1 MAPHWWQ
8 TNRVLGSLSPAI
20 EFSGNCDGPEP
31 GASCERFSAPPPGP
45 TTMGIYL
52 RTIRA
57 EDAFR
62 KTAHGISIPTVKFP
76 PAQFEVMGTK
86 PSPT

>member
-1 MAPHWWQ
+1 
-8 TNRVLGSLSPAI
+8 
-20 EFSGNCDGPEP
+20 
-31 GASCERFSAPPPGP
+31 
-45 TTMGIYL
+45 MGIYL